1 MGSID
6 VVVTC
11 YQYGR
16 FLRQSAGSVLAQSV
30 PDLRLLIVDN
40 GSTDNTLEVAQ
51 EIGAGNSRVEIAT
64 LKTNRGQPAGC
75 NVGIEW
81 ARADY
86 LMLLDADDLIA
97 PGCLGRA
104 MSILDQDRTIAFCH
118 GVERRL
124 STDGM
129 ISTEGFDRSL
139 DAPWQTLSGVE
150 FIKDAC
156 SKGYNTVAHPTAV
169 RRTDVQKAMGYYNLD
184 LRYASDMNMW
194 LRLATRGNVA
204 ETSAVQGVRRV
215 HSGQMT
221 QPFRERPVM
230 DLVEHLNNFEHFFRH
245 QGAGLSCARTERTR
259 VTRRIA
265 YNGLYMAA
273 SLILDG
279 RLKQS
284 APCVRFSMATYA
296 RLLAEF
302 LTARRG
308 GHSLQ
313 IPEAS

>member
-1 MGSID
+1 MSSID
-6 VVVTC
+6 VVVPC

-16 FLRQSAGSVLAQSV
+16 FLRQSARSVLSQSV
-30 PDLRLLIVDN
+30 QDLRLLIVDN

-51 EIGAGNSRVEIAT
+51 EIAAGDRRVEIAT
-64 LKTNRGQPAGC
+64 FKTNRGQPAGC

-104 MSILDQDRTIAFCH
+104 MSILDQDGTIAFCH
-118 GVERRL
+118 GVERRFA
-124 STDGM
+124 TDGT
-129 ISTEGFDRSL
+129 ISTEGFDRSV
-139 DAPWQTLSGVE
+139 DVPWQVSSGVE
-150 FIKDAC
+150 FIEKVC
-156 SKGYNTVAHPTAV
+156 SKGFNTVAHPTAV
-169 RRTDVQKAMGYYNLD
+169 RRTDVQKAIGYYDAD

-194 LRLATRGNVA
+194 LRLATWGKVA

-221 QPFRERPVM
+221 QPFREMPVM

-245 QGAGLSCARTERTR
+245 QGAGLSCARRQRRR

-265 YNGLYMAA
+265 FNGLYMAA

-284 APCVRFSMATYA
+284 APCISFAMATYA
-296 RLLAEF
+296 RLLADS
-302 LTARRG
+302 LTAGRG
-308 GHSLQ
+308 VRSLQ
-313 IPEAS
+313 SPEAS

>member
-51 EIGAGNSRVEIAT
+51 DIAAGDSRVEIAT

-75 NVGIEW
+75 NIGIEW
-81 ARADY
+81 AKADY

-104 MSILDQDRTIAFCH
+104 MSILDQDQTVAFCH
-118 GVERRL
+118 GVECRL
-124 STDGM
+124 STDEM
-129 ISTEGFDRSL
+129 ISTEGFDPSL
-139 DAPWQTLSGVE
+139 DAPWKISSGVD
-150 FIKDAC
+150 FIRDAC

-169 RRTDVQKAMGYYNLD
+169 RRTELQKAMGYYDSD

-215 HSGQMT
+215 HSGQLT
-221 QPFRERPVM
+221 QPFREKPVM

-245 QGAGLSCARTERTR
+245 QGAGLSCARVERTR

-273 SLILDG
+273 SLILNG
-279 RLKQS
+279 RLKPS
-284 APCVRFSMATYA
+284 APCIRFSMVTYA

-302 LTARRG
+302 LAARRG
-308 GHSLQ
+308 SHSLQ
-313 IPEAS
+313 VPEAS